1 MKSSFPLSLRIL
13 RSLSLREFFVP
24 SVSVKSSFP
33 LSLRTL
39 RFLCLAVSG
48 LTGKLTV
55 SHEAVAAAF
64 YSDGQGGTP
73 NRGPFART
81 GCPQRATRSQT
92 VNYQH
97 CSARDTTT
105 FTACCV
111 SGSIPALEKT
121 VAVNVTIL
129 LMLIS
134 GQLRIGFSFS
144 SCNSIVTSDWTVV
157 VRKKRQQ

>member
-1 MKSSFPLSLRIL
+1 M
-13 RSLSLREFFVP
+13 
-24 SVSVKSSFP
+24 VK
-33 LSLRTL
+33 
-39 RFLCLAVSG
+39 
-48 LTGKLTV
+48 
-55 SHEAVAAAF
+55 EW
-64 YSDGQGGTP
+64 TP

-105 FTACCV
+105 SPLVV
-111 SGSIPALEKT
+111 SVVLFLPLEKT

-144 SCNSIVTSDWTVV
+144 SCNNIVTSDWTVV
-157 VRKKRQQ
+157 VRKKKTINDDKKRQPRSKRKGDRGQADRQTDRQSEKTPKHKRLKGSLI

>member
-1 MKSSFPLSLRIL
+1 MKQWPRRFIAMVK
-13 RSLSLREFFVP
+13 EWTP
-24 SVSVKSSFP
+24 S
-33 LSLRTL
+33 
-39 RFLCLAVSG
+39 
-48 LTGKLTV
+48 
-55 SHEAVAAAF
+55 
-64 YSDGQGGTP
+64 
-73 NRGPFART
+73 RGPFART

-134 GQLRIGFSFS
+134 GQLRTGFSSF
-144 SCNSIVTSDWTVV
+144 SCNSVVTSDWTVV
-157 VRKKRQQ
+157 LRKKQQQRRQEEAAKKQKKRRQTDRQTEKTPKHERLKGTLI